1 MHAIA
6 FDQRGAQAV
15 GVFVQ
20 VFQRHRFGANVATA
34 QDIGFMPSYAD
45 DLCTLYFDFQTTAGL
60 AQWANTVVRGGIGH
74 VRNLLFQS
82 KHAQHLLG
90 LFLHL
95 LHVCAHHTLLHELG
109 PSFWSEVGRLLAH
122 IGLQIGEGL
131 HVFL

>member
-6 FDQRGAQAV
+6 LDQRCAQAV

-20 VFQRHRFGANVATA
+20 VFQRHRFGADVAMA
-34 QDIGFMPSYAD
+34 QHIGFMPTNAD
-45 DLCTLYFDFQTTAGL
+45 DGIALNLDFQTTAGL
-60 AQWANTVVRGGIGH
+60 AQRANTVVRGGIGH